1 MKALTSF
8 ALSLVALG
16 LFASGALAGN
26 CSTTTNVSRNE
37 LFAAAVG
44 PWSGPTGN
52 EQAQFSGSANC
63 PDVDL
68 SETHAL
74 AAALSVP
81 VWLETGEN
89 FAISG
94 GMGFSDGEGAFGATG
109 LMRFDRNVSGFAG
122 GALVDDDT
130 WAGKAGVRVGW

>member
-26 CSTTTNVSRNE
+26 CSTHTPVSANT
-37 LFAAAVG
+37 LGQAIGVIGGPGFPNAAYDFQG
-44 PWSGPTGN
+44 T
-52 EQAQFSGSANC
+52 ANC

>member
-1 MKALTSF
+1 MKALQSL

-26 CSTTTNVSRNE
+26 CSTSSPVNFGTIME
-37 LFAAAVG
+37 AAPIIG
-44 PWSGPTGN
+44 GGGTYN
-52 EQAQFSGSANC
+52 LQGSANC

-109 LMRFDRNVSGFAG
+109 LMRFDKNVSGFAG